1 MNNYNNKIYIKM
13 FFYFIVTTIITFSA
27 VLDTLDTDSINNI
40 TTFTWIKLIL
50 KSIIPS
56 LITIKAFI
64 DPSVNEI
71 LNETNVSNTNK

>member
-1 MNNYNNKIYIKM
+1 MNNYNIKIYIKM
-13 FFYFIVTTIITFSA
+13 FFYFTITTIITFSA

-40 TTFTWIKLIL
+40 TTFAWIKLIL

-71 LNETNVSNTNK
+71 LNENSQINNK

>member
-1 MNNYNNKIYIKM
+1 M

-40 TTFTWIKLIL
+40 TTFTWVKLIL